1 MKHVLFVNITFQQLL
16 TGSTGSLGVY
26 ILSRLMQQES
36 VRTIYCLVR
45 ASSVST
51 ALDRVLSSLAE
62 RSLPLRNVSKIVVL
76 PSQIGS
82 EDLGLASNIIDDLKD
97 SLTKVIHVAWAVNFT
112 IGVRSFEQQHIKGVQ
127 NLINL
132 CLSSRRSTAAEFY
145 FCSSISAAAGTPLPA
160 KIAEAPIPQLEHAQN
175 MGYARSKLVAERII
189 QAAAEKTGMVAKVL
203 RVGQIVGDTVT
214 GKWNPTEAIPLML
227 QTAVTMKA
235 LPALDESPSWLP
247 VDVVADAILELAK
260 IKPNANGKA
269 ELFSHDSQVVY
280 HVQNAKTFRWTEDL
294 LPALRDA
301 GLEFEVVNKREWVRR
316 LRSDEQDP
324 QKNPAV
330 KLIDFFTDKYD
341 NDNMGRSGLSFE
353 MEKSEEA
360 SASLRGGVDL
370 IQDGLIKK
378 FVSSWRNND
387 W

>member
-1 MKHVLFVNITFQQLL
+1 
-16 TGSTGSLGVY
+16 
-26 ILSRLMQQES
+26 MQQES

-189 QAAAEKTGMVAKVL
+189 QAAAEETGMVAKVL

-260 IKPNANGKA
+260 IKPDANGKA